1 MSTLRSAFR
10 NHLPFIVIVTIL
22 LVLMTWPTIVYVFDA
37 ETFWLPTSGQ
47 DVFLNIWD
55 AWHGRAVFAGEAS
68 PYFTNMLFYPTGL
81 SLVYNPNNLIH
92 RTLLW
97 MFQFVMGTSNAFN
110 LVYLL
115 IVVAT
120 AVSAYI
126 YINYLFKDR
135 WLALFGAVV
144 FGFSQHVVGHPNH
157 PMVNLL
163 TTIPLSLYALQRG
176 IGEGNLK
183 WMLLSGF
190 LLGITAFIGM
200 YIFVCLLLTLV
211 LFFLCFTYSQ
221 WRQLRFW
228 IGTVLLFAVGASVS
242 LVHIYP
248 MIEDTAQ
255 LDEALQKNLGEE
267 VGNDLLSYFVSGG
280 SPRLTPVFVEVFDL
294 NARGELNCREQHK
307 TSYLG
312 YLPLLLIAL
321 GFSSAKHRRNTFPWL
336 MLLLPFLILRLGS
349 MLRVNGVLHPE
360 VVLPLHFLK
369 AAFPFIFRP
378 FYEIDHFQ
386 MGVLLPLSVLSC
398 FGLQALLKSVAKK
411 YRPLIVLGAVA
422 LVAFEYYQPLVGQI
436 IPERQLAFNDWLRNE
451 PNQQD
456 IRLVNLPMGR
466 SNSKIYGFYQ
476 TINGY
481 PHAEGLANRTP
492 DRSYNYILQNHLL
505 ATWHRRGNPDCS
517 SGAFDRYLAAVD
529 QLLGDGF
536 SHVILHHGARRVYEV
551 ADSFRNILPDYQDVY
566 VSIYRLPGLRENC
579 LDRVAGYRNQLPV
592 LQDFLQAPVN
602 QPRGDVSLLLLYP
615 AEVYSSDARHVFDI
629 ALSEWKDLIHIVHDP
644 RGAATVVNS
653 DAGNIDLDSIAT
665 ENNIFWLI
673 YSPGQSDPR
682 SQIQFATWMGQNLRF
697 CQRIYQDGEMTV
709 EHYVDRA
716 YPCEL
721 VAPQDPLEVKYDNGI
736 ALANLLT
743 DFDGEQFSVD
753 SWWQRDDIDGYA
765 YTIQI
770 FGGRGE
776 KAGEKQL
783 QIDRVIDSRP
793 LSHAAFDTGGLEPGD
808 YVAKLIV
815 YERESGR
822 SQRGIMLS
830 ARQTVERELEIA
842 RFSVSN

>member
-1 MSTLRSAFR
+1 MSAMRSAFR
-10 NHLPFIVIVTIL
+10 NHLPFIIIVATL
-22 LVLMTWPTIVYVFDA
+22 LVLMTWPTIVYVFDT

-55 AWHGRAVFAGEAS
+55 AWHGRSVFAGEAS

-81 SLVYNPNNLIH
+81 SLVYNPNNLIQ
-92 RTLLW
+92 RTLFW

-120 AVSAYI
+120 TVSAYI
-126 YINYLFKDR
+126 YFSYLLKDR

-211 LFFLCFTYSQ
+211 LFFLCFTYSK
-221 WRQLRFW
+221 WRQPRFW

-248 MIEDTAQ
+248 MIEDTSQ

-267 VGNDLLSYFVSGG
+267 SGNDFLSYFVNGG
-280 SPRLTPVFVEVFDL
+280 HPWLTPVFVEVFDL
-294 NARGELNCREQHK
+294 NARGELNFREQHR

-321 GFSSAKHRRNTFPWL
+321 GFSSSDHRRKMLPWF

-349 MLRVNGVLHPE
+349 MLRVNGVLYPE
-360 VVLPLHFLK
+360 VLLPKHFLN
-369 AAFPFIFRP
+369 AVIPFIFQA
-378 FYEIDHFQ
+378 FHETDHFQ
-386 MGVLLPLSVLSC
+386 IGVLLPLSVLSC
-398 FGLQALLKSVAKK
+398 FGLAVLLKSFSKR
-411 YRPLIVLGAVA
+411 YRAFVVVGAVA
-422 LVAFEYYQPLVGQI
+422 LLAFEYYQPPVGQV
-436 IPERQLAFNDWLRNE
+436 IPDRQLAFNDWLKSE
-451 PNQQD
+451 PNQED

-466 SNSKIYGFYQ
+466 RYSKIYGFYQ

-505 ATWHRRGNPDCS
+505 AAWHKRGNPDCS

-536 SHVILHHGARRVYEV
+536 SHVVLHHSARRVNEI
-551 ADSFRNILPDYQDVY
+551 ADSFRNIPPAYRDEY
-566 VSIYRLPGLRENC
+566 VSIYNVLELRENC
-579 LDRVAGYRNQLPV
+579 LERVAGYRDQLPI
-592 LQDFLQAPVN
+592 LREFLHAPVN
-602 QPRGDVSLLLLYP
+602 QPRGDVSLMVLYP
-615 AEVYSSDARHVFDI
+615 AEVYSSDARRPFDI
-629 ALSEWKDLIHIVHDP
+629 ALSEWKDLIHVVYDS
-644 RGAATVVNS
+644 RGAATVLNS

-665 ENNIFWLI
+665 ENSIFWLI
-673 YSPGQSDPR
+673 YSPAESDPR
-682 SQIQFATWMGQNLRF
+682 SQSQFATWVVQKLRF
-697 CQRIYQDGEMTV
+697 CQQIRQGEDLIV
-709 EHYVDRA
+709 DFYIDRA

-721 VAPQDPLEVKYDNGI
+721 VATGDPLELRYDNGI
-736 ALANLLT
+736 ILENLLT
-743 DFDGEQFSVD
+743 DFDGDQFSVD
-753 SWWQRDDIDGYA
+753 SWWHRDDIDGYA
-765 YTIQI
+765 YTIQM
-770 FGGRGE
+770 FGEG
-776 KAGEKQL
+776 GEKQL
-783 QIDRVIDSRP
+783 QIDQVIDSRP
-793 LSHAAFDTGGLEPGD
+793 LSRATLDTGGLQPGD

-815 YERESGR
+815 YETGSGR
-822 SQRGIMLS
+822 SQGGTIPS
-830 ARQTVERELEIA
+830 AQQTVERELEIA
-842 RFSVSN
+842 HFRVQA